1 MNVDNLDIST
11 NTGDVIIKGSK
22 INQLDITTS
31 IGDISVDSNYIGNIK
46 TNSDIGD
53 IKVISSTNNVNCK
66 SLEMK
71 KLLN

>member
-11 NTGDVIIKGSK
+11 NTDDVIIKGGK
-22 INQLDITTS
+22 IDQLDIPKS

-53 IKVISSTNNVNCK
+53 IKVISSTNNVNFK
-66 SLEMK
+66 SLEIK